1 MNAALLVMS
10 SALAAGADVG
20 QVKQAGWG
28 ENALP
33 GTVWGSCGCDTC
45 GKPAK
50 AGLLDTLKNKFGGKS
65 SSCGCA
71 PAPAPACGSC
81 GSCGSTGHYT
91 QPNLM
96 DKLKS
101 RWAAKKAPSCGCS
114 SGCSTCAPA
123 SPCATGPVPA
133 VVTPG
138 NPPIEMP
145 KPKDTT
151 TPKDTTKPKD
161 LGNTGRTE
169 PRGGNTGPVSIPAV
183 PGASE
188 PVTLPPLPGA
198 TATPPAVKGG
208 IGSN

>member
-10 SALAAGADVG
+10 SALAAGGDVG
-20 QVKQAGWG
+20 DIIQAGWG

-33 GTVWGSCGCDTC
+33 AQSCGCDPC

-50 AGLLDTLKNKFGGKS
+50 AGLLDTLKSKFGMKS

-71 PAPAPACGSC
+71 PAPAPSC
-81 GSCGSTGHYT
+81 GSCGSTSHYT

-114 SGCSTCAPA
+114 SGCSPCTAP
-123 SPCATGPVPA
+123 SPCATAPVPA
-133 VVTPG
+133 VITPG
-138 NPPIEMP
+138 NPPIDMP

-161 LGNTGRTE
+161 TGNNGRTE
-169 PRGGNTGPVSIPAV
+169 PRGNNTGLGSIPPV
-183 PGASE
+183 PVAPE
-188 PVTLPPLPGA
+188 PVTLPPLPG
-198 TATPPAVKGG
+198 TSATPSAVKGG
-208 IGSN
+208 TGSN